1 MLKPLGNRILVQPD
15 APAESTDSGLVLPQD
30 RDHIPMSGTVV
41 AVGNGPARDAKIRAA
56 AIKRCMAV
64 AEKVTADYSHFHA
77 VALLEALRA
86 YLAQAETFEHV
97 INVGDRVAYPI
108 ECGSVL
114 TEDGISYIVLNE
126 DDVVVLVTEQEA
138 AA

>member
-1 MLKPLGNRILVQPD
+1 
-15 APAESTDSGLVLPQD
+15 
-30 RDHIPMSGTVV
+30 MSGTVV
-41 AVGNGPARDAKIRAA
+41 AVGNGPACDAKIRAA
-56 AIKRCMAV
+56 AIKRCLTMVEDVDEV
-64 AEKVTADYSHFHA
+64 A
-77 VALLEALRA
+77 ALRA
-86 YLAQAETFEHV
+86 YLAQAERFDSL
-97 INVGDRVAYPI
+97 NVGDRVAYPV

>member
-1 MLKPLGNRILVQPD
+1 MLKPLGHRILVQPD
-15 APAESTDSGLVLPQD
+15 APAEETDSGLVLPQD

-56 AIKRCMAV
+56 AIKRCLTMVEDVDEV
-64 AEKVTADYSHFHA
+64 A
-77 VALLEALRA
+77 ALRA
-86 YLAQAETFEHV
+86 YLAQAERFDSL
-97 INVGDRVAYPI
+97 NVGDRVAYPV

>member
-41 AVGNGPARDAKIRAA
+41 AVGNGPARDAKIRAT
-56 AIKRCMAV
+56 AIKRCISMVEDVDEV
-64 AEKVTADYSHFHA
+64 A
-77 VALLEALRA
+77 ALRA
-86 YLAQAETFEHV
+86 YLAQAERFDSL
-97 INVGDRVAYPI
+97 NVGDRVAYPV

>member
-1 MLKPLGNRILVQPD
+1 MLKPLGHRILVQPD
-15 APAESTDSGLVLPQD
+15 APAEATDSGLVLPQD
-30 RDHIPMSGTVV
+30 RDHVPMSGTVV

-56 AIKRCMAV
+56 AIKRCISMVEDVDEV
-64 AEKVTADYSHFHA
+64 A
-77 VALLEALRA
+77 ALRA
-86 YLAQAETFEHV
+86 YLAQAERLDSL
-97 INVGDRVAYPI
+97 NVGDRVAYPV

>member
-30 RDHIPMSGTVV
+30 RDHVPMSGTVV

-56 AIKRCMAV
+56 AIKRCISMVEDVDEV
-64 AEKVTADYSHFHA
+64 A
-77 VALLEALRA
+77 ALRA
-86 YLAQAETFEHV
+86 YLAQAETFEHA
-97 INVGDRVAYPI
+97 IAVGDRVAYPI

-114 TEDGISYIVLNE
+114 TEDGVSYIVLNE

>member
-1 MLKPLGNRILVQPD
+1 MLKPLGHRILVQPD
-15 APAESTDSGLVLPQD
+15 APAEETDSGLVLPQD

-56 AIKRCMAV
+56 AIKRCISMVEDVDEV
-64 AEKVTADYSHFHA
+64 A
-77 VALLEALRA
+77 ALRA
-86 YLAQAETFEHV
+86 YLAEAERFADSLA
-97 INVGDRVAYPI
+97 VGDRVAYPI

>member
-1 MLKPLGNRILVQPD
+1 MLKPLGHRILVQPD

-56 AIKRCMAV
+56 AIKRCISMVEDVDEV
-64 AEKVTADYSHFHA
+64 A
-77 VALLEALRA
+77 ALRA
-86 YLAQAETFEHV
+86 YLAQAERLDSL
-97 INVGDRVAYPI
+97 NVGDRVAYPV

>member
-56 AIKRCMAV
+56 AIKRCISMVEDVDEV
-64 AEKVTADYSHFHA
+64 A
-77 VALLEALRA
+77 ALRA
-86 YLAQAETFEHV
+86 YLAQAERLDSL
-97 INVGDRVAYPI
+97 NVGDRVAYPV